1 MVRRGGGDEARI
13 IGDVLGTGLSL
24 GASYYAYKNSDSF
37 WGFMWLR
44 FYYGLLFILFVIAI
58 IGIPVLLF
66 YLFSSKSPLHNKEPQ
81 SPTTYAPRQPS
92 K

>member
-1 MVRRGGGDEARI
+1 MVKKGGGPIES
-13 IGDVLGTGLSL
+13 LLETGVGL
-24 GASYYAYKNSDSF
+24 GASYYAYKNSNSF
-37 WGFMWLR
+37 WGFLWLR
-44 FYYGLLFILFVIAI
+44 FYYGLLIVLFVIAI

-81 SPTTYAPRQPS
+81 TPTSYAPGQPS